1 MNAETVLITGGAGF
15 IGSALAI
22 RLAAEG
28 MRVRLLDSLSPQI
41 HGVDAAQA
49 PRVVEAA
56 AIADLQVGSVTSREQ
71 LERAI
76 DGVDVIVHLAAETGT
91 GQSMYQIARYAEV
104 NVGGTAQ
111 LLDVLTAG
119 NHRVRKV
126 VVASSRAIYGEGQ
139 YIDQTGRTVYPGYR
153 SAEQLA
159 EGRFELFDPSDHTRT
174 LRSVPTGE
182 TSRLDPS
189 SIYGVTKLTQEQL
202 VLTAAPALGIAG
214 VALRYQNVYGPG
226 QSLRNPYTGIL
237 SIFST
242 LIRQGAE
249 INVFEDGLESR
260 DFVFIDDVV
269 TATRSAIL
277 EDSANGLAINV
288 GSGVATSVLDVIAEL
303 GRTFGIAAQT
313 RVSGNYRVGD
323 IRHNVADLTLAR
335 RVLGFEPVVSFRD
348 GIDQFVKW
356 ARGES
361 LETSGYETSLEELRA
376 RSLLK

>member
-139 YIDQTGRTVYPGYR
+139 YIDHTGRTVYPGYR

-159 EGRFELFDPSDHTRT
+159 EGRFELIDPSDHTRT

-288 GSGVATSVLDVIAEL
+288 GSGVATSVLDVIVEL
-303 GRTFGIAAQT
+303 SRAFDTAAQT

-335 RVLGFEPVVSFRD
+335 RVLGFEPVVSFRE
-348 GIDQFVKW
+348 GIDQFVEW
-356 ARGES
+356 VRGES